1 MKFLPRYVEFALA
14 TVAFLALALM
24 SLEPNPSYIA
34 LDDFFTLPERLWFV
48 RDNAG
53 WLRHLL
59 DFSQN
64 RFINV
69 GDFSLF
75 RPILFLQWGLEDIT
89 GRAHR
94 DLFHAVAVA
103 VGVAWALSTYGLL
116 RRYISSLPAFLLSA
130 VLLLSPAPDAHNYF
144 VSWPHLTAYSLALV
158 LFNVGLLLLPREQH
172 PRGVAA
178 LVLSACCF
186 VIAGWNHEFV
196 VPALL
201 ILVLLQALWL
211 WYERGTR
218 PTLRQSFFATG
229 TALLTLGAVDLVH
242 FLWFSEF
249 AVPLRDQDWQPIG
262 ASLWNLAV
270 FVAAPL
276 LPGFTQ
282 QNALI
287 IAASAIVVAILFFL
301 SRMVGLR
308 RDTLAARLRDP
319 VALGAFAACAAIV
332 GGVFVGRIMI
342 DGWTPFWYYRFVAG
356 YQAILL
362 AAASTTVIAKR
373 DRPVQAVLL
382 IAAILLTY
390 GVIRQTRSLHR
401 ANAAVYQSNQIR
413 PVVRAVREQLAVHGN
428 WCFGGIKLT
437 GIAADPKLDE
447 FPVNLMLNI
456 PTATAAI
463 STILQYEGCP
473 ERGGAPIYFSVAE
486 EGGKIKTRP
495 LTLAPGFF
503 QESPGSVSAAE
514 DGETFVL
521 PAPLYEELGTNIQ
534 ALRKTHNPRPFGTRV
549 WDGRSR
555 AEAPWRGKITARIDG
570 NCPCEIRMRVE
581 SEDSFPRMYNLG
593 FLFDYGQP
601 NAMALLL
608 FENRIVLG
616 RFENGQLR
624 ISSLGFVP
632 DMRAP
637 LDLIVT
643 SDDSGCL
650 VFANRQL
657 VASDGACALTAGSF
671 ATLTWPNGTPE
682 ERVTNLVIASTIGHG
697 PAFTPAQ

>member
-1 MKFLPRYVEFALA
+1 MKLLPRYVEIALA
-14 TVAFLALALM
+14 AAAFLALAMM

-59 DFSQN
+59 DFPQN
-64 RFINV
+64 RFVNV

-75 RPILFLQWGLEDIT
+75 RPLLFLQWWLEDMA
-89 GRAHR
+89 GRSHR
-94 DLFHAVAVA
+94 DLFHAIAVA
-103 VGVAWALSTYGLL
+103 TGVAWALSTYVLL
-116 RRYISSLPAFLLSA
+116 RRYVSILLAFLLSA
-130 VLLLSPAPDAHNYF
+130 ILLLSPTPDAHNYF
-144 VSWPHLTAYSLALV
+144 VSWPHLTAYSLALA

-172 PRGVAA
+172 PRGAVA

-201 ILVLLQALWL
+201 LLVLLQALWL
-211 WYERGTR
+211 WYERGR
-218 PTLRQSFFATG
+218 APVLRQSFCATG
-229 TALLTLGAVDLVH
+229 TALLILGAVDLVH
-242 FLWFSEF
+242 FLWFTEF

-262 ASLWNLAV
+262 ASLRNLAV
-270 FVAAPL
+270 FLASPL

-287 IAASAIVVAILFFL
+287 IASLAVAVTAAFFL
-301 SRMVGLR
+301 SGIVGLR
-308 RDTLAARLRDP
+308 RDRLAVLLRDP

-342 DGWTPFWYYRFVAG
+342 DGWTPPWYFRLLAG
-356 YQAILL
+356 YQAIVL
-362 AAASTTVIAKR
+362 AAASTAVIAKR
-373 DRPVQAVLL
+373 DKPVQTVLL
-382 IAAILLTY
+382 IAAVVLTY
-390 GVIRQTRSLHR
+390 GLIRQTRSLHR
-401 ANAAVYQSNQIR
+401 ADTAIYQSNQIQA
-413 PVVRAVREQLAVHGN
+413 VVRAVREELAGHAN

-437 GIAADPKLDE
+437 GIAADPKLDP
-447 FPVNLMLNI
+447 FPVNLLLNI

-473 ERGGAPIYFSVAE
+473 ERGGTPIYFSVAE
-486 EGGKIKTRP
+486 AGSEIEVRP

-503 QESPGSVSAAE
+503 HDRPGSFSPAE
-514 DGETFVL
+514 KVATFNL
-521 PAPLYEELGTNIQ
+521 PAPLYQELGTNIQ
-534 ALRKTHNPRPFGTRV
+534 AFRKTHDQHPFGTRG
-549 WDGRSR
+549 WDGRSHE
-555 AEAPWRGKITARIDG
+555 EAPWRGKLTARIDG

-581 SEDSFPRMYNLG
+581 SDDSFPRMYNLG
-593 FLFDYGQP
+593 FLFDDGQP

-616 RFENGQLR
+616 RFESGQLR

-657 VASDGACALTAGSF
+657 VASDSKCALTAGSF
-671 ATLTWPNGTPE
+671 ATLTWPNGTPG
-682 ERVTNLVIASTIGHG
+682 ERLTNLGIASNVGHG
-697 PAFTPAQ
+697 PVFTPAQ